1 MIMSIKDYVKN
12 LLTIAELTYNSKYKC
27 IREMMIQ
34 SKLDYIFTYPQ
45 CPCSLKEG
53 SKHPPAQ
60 TNI

>member
-60 TNI
+60 TYI